1 MSVPDVCHPMEPM
14 KPDEPCPDC
23 AVKQKRIEE
32 LEKQVDD
39 AGYLLERSIGG
50 SPYRTR
56 IEELGVENEL
66 LEAKVY
72 WLDDI
77 YKTLLVA
84 GSHFAIPYP
93 GDEIVLKDYR
103 TNRAALAEKG
113 GIHDTTSE
121 AKQAEQDGR

>member
-1 MSVPDVCHPMEPM
+1 MSVKHPYGDMEPM

-23 AVKQKRIEE
+23 AVKQTRIEE
-32 LEKQVDD
+32 LEM
-39 AGYLLERSIGG
+39 
-50 SPYRTR
+50 
-56 IEELGVENEL
+56 ENEL
-66 LEAKVY
+66 LDAKVY